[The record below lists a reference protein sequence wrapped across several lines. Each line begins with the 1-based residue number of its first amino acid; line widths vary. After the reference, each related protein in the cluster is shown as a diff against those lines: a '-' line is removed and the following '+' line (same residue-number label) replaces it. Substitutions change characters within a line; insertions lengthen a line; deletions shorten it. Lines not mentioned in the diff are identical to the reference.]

1 MVNDSASGAG
11 SLSIGYLTQLN
22 KCTLHQSNI
31 CCVLEKFVYFTSYKV
46 VQDWI
51 VFCWPYWTHMT
62 ND

>member
-1 MVNDSASGAG
+1 MCVVNDSANGA
-11 SLSIGYLTQLN
+11 IGYLTKLN

-31 CCVLEKFVYFTSYKV
+31 CCVLKEFVYFTSYKV

-51 VFCWPYWTHMT
+51 VFCWPYLT